1 MSLLV
6 CREPFISFLSLPPL
20 NTYIHECVCTP
31 PHTYTDC
38 TFIYLVVQRIFC
50 WILCVIYL
58 WKGNKLCFL
67 EHLNLYLSKLRW
79 KKEPGEVA
87 QSCNSPLG
95 REAVT
100 RRLRVRSQPGP
111 HSKTCFKERM
121 NTFKIAPISYN
132 TTTSKFRFIDTNTGF
147 RSTAEILEWTSKDSM
162 EYVNEGPES
171 HPATSS
177 HSTSGPL
184 QHVFELPLLYSEIHR
199 KLLSFPSMEV
209 RMWERLFLILHLSLQ
224 GDRVPFSK

>member
-1 MSLLV
+1 MRWHS
-6 CREPFISFLSLPPL
+6 P
-20 NTYIHECVCTP
+20 
-31 PHTYTDC
+31 
-38 TFIYLVVQRIFC
+38 
-50 WILCVIYL
+50 VI
-58 WKGNKLCFL
+58 
-67 EHLNLYLSKLRW
+67 
-79 KKEPGEVA
+79 PA
-87 QSCNSPLG
+87 LG

-100 RRLRVRSQPGP
+100 RRLRVRSQSGP
-111 HSKTCFKERM
+111 HSKTCFQENM

-162 EYVNEGPES
+162 EYVKERPKC

-184 QHVFELPLLYSEIHR
+184 QRVFEQPLLYSELHR

-209 RMWERLFLILHLSLQ
+209 WMWERQCLTPHLSLQ
-224 GDRVPFSK
+224 GDKVPFSK